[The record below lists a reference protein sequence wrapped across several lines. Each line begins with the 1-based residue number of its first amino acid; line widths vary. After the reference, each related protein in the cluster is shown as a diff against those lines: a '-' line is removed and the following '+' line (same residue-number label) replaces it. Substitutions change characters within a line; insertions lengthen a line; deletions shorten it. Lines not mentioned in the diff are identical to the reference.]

1 MNTVVK
7 EDAQRREL
15 SFCLW
20 NQSVRVTCRRVVENV
35 PNSCILR
42 EKKNKKIQKLRM
54 RGKFRYLALFIIW

>member
-15 SFCLW
+15 SFRLW
-20 NQSVRVTCRRVVENV
+20 NQSVRVTCRGVVENV

-42 EKKNKKIQKLRM
+42 EKQKISETENE
-54 RGKFRYLALFIIW
+54 GEI